1 MCVAV
6 DGDLVSKVLRA
17 VQPEGHHFDIVEV
30 IFFGEVDFCLGKG
43 DRILVE
49 CGEVHPGSDRYAVDF
64 FAGKGG
70 SDSFFSIHKGA
81 PFYIRN
87 HGISHIIA

>member
-1 MCVAV
+1 M
-6 DGDLVSKVLRA
+6 VSDSGFWVRFKV
-17 VQPEGHHFDIVEV
+17 QGSGFK
-30 IFFGEVDFCLGKG
+30 FFCEIDFCLDEG

-70 SDSFFSIHKGA
+70 SDSFFSNYKGS
-81 PFYIRN
+81 PFCIRN
-87 HGISHIIA
+87 HKISDIIA